1 MRRLSQSILTCP
13 DPKRLHPLDGFTNI
27 VFLKP
32 LLEHESAT
40 NITVGDYSYY
50 HDFDD
55 PRSFF
60 RRNVRYNF
68 ALSNTRLKI
77 GKYCAIGHGVTIL
90 MADANHPTG
99 GVTTFPFAIF
109 GHDWADPPLTDY
121 PRRPAR
127 DIVIGNDVWI
137 GFEATILPGTQ
148 IGNGV
153 IIGAKAVV
161 GGTIPD
167 YAVVT
172 GNPGQVVKARF
183 DDETIARLNQLA
195 WWDWPA
201 ESVALALPAL
211 TKGDV
216 DAVERCRP

>member
-1 MRRLSQSILTCP
+1 MSQSILTSP
-13 DPKRLHPLDGFTNI
+13 DPNVLHPLQGFNSI

-32 LLEHESAT
+32 LLASEQIT
-40 NITVGDYSYY
+40 NVTVGEYSYY

-60 RRNVRYNF
+60 RRNVRYNLGF
-68 ALSNTRLKI
+68 SGTKLKI
-77 GKYCAIGHGVTIL
+77 GKYCAIAHGVTIL

-99 GVTTFPFAIF
+99 GVTTFPFPIF
-109 GHDWADPPLTDY
+109 GHDWADPPLDQY
-121 PRRPAR
+121 PHAPVR
-127 DIVIGNDVWI
+127 DLEIGNDVWI
-137 GFEATILPGTQ
+137 GYDATILPGAQ

-167 YAVVT
+167 YAVVV
-172 GNPGQVVKARF
+172 GNPGRVVKKRF
-183 DDETIARLNQLA
+183 DDDTIARLLKLA

-201 ESVALALPAL
+201 EKVALHTGLLA
-211 TKGDV
+211 KGGID
-216 DAVERCRP
+216 DLERLCD